1 MTGLKRK
8 VFLLTN
14 IPLYIT
20 IIAMAISPAFALG
33 AGNRNLL
40 LIGIMSLS
48 PLVLLRYPQLY
59 SKDIAL
65 ICFMLGIVLF
75 PLISY
80 PETMRWSTV
89 MYSIMFCLAFMGYN
103 RLIHNAEFTIT
114 DYIGI
119 LKILIYAYAIT
130 LIIQQFCV
138 LTGLPIFNLGNYNP
152 NEPWKLNSL
161 SAEPSHTAR
170 IVALLMYCYITMKE
184 IIEQR
189 RYSFS
194 EDFKGDRW
202 IWIGFL
208 WTMITMGSSTAF
220 IFIFIVLLKFLRFKT
235 LLPLLGIVVGI
246 FIAVE
251 LMGITAMDRTYK
263 TAMATL
269 TLNEKAIM
277 KADGSAAAR
286 IVPTIILIKKVSITD
301 MNGWFGHGIDQLSNM
316 KVIDFS
322 SIGYGN
328 KGVSG
333 SMFTVWFDYGFIV
346 FTLFVLF
353 SLTTCLRKGDFLSFC
368 FWFMLV
374 FLYGVNNQM
383 VWLCITL
390 LYTNKVV
397 LYHHQRQ
404 SKLF

>member
-1 MTGLKRK
+1 MGRDFSLI
-8 VFLLTN
+8 N
-14 IPLYIT
+14 IPLYII
-20 IIAMAISPAFALG
+20 IIALAISPAFALG

-40 LIGIMSLS
+40 LIGVMSFS

-75 PLISY
+75 PLVSH

-89 MYSIMFCLAFMGYN
+89 MYSIMFCLAFMAYN

-114 DYIGI
+114 NYIGI
-119 LKILIYAYAIT
+119 LKILIYAYTIT
-130 LIIQQFCV
+130 LVIQQFCV

-152 NEPWKLNSL
+152 HEPWKLNSL

-184 IIEQR
+184 KIEQQ

-202 IWIGFL
+202 IWFGFL
-208 WTMITMGSSTAF
+208 WTMVTMGSSTAF
-220 IFIFIVLLKFLRFKT
+220 IFIFIVLLKFLQFKT
-235 LLPLLGIVVGI
+235 LFPLLGIVAGI

-269 TLNEKAIM
+269 TLNEKEIM
-277 KADGSAAAR
+277 KTDGSAAAR
-286 IVPTIILIKKVSITD
+286 IVPIIKLTKTVSITD
-301 MNGWFGHGIDQLSNM
+301 MDGWFGHGIDQLSNM

-322 SIGYGN
+322 SIGYGK

-333 SMFTVWFDYGFIV
+333 SMFTVWYDYGFII
-346 FTLFVLF
+346 FALFVVF
-353 SLTTCLRKGDFLSFC
+353 SIGACFRRGDALSFF

-374 FLYGVNNQM
+374 FLYGINNQM
-383 VWLCITL
+383 VWLCIIL
-390 LYTNKVV
+390 LYTNRYLEQIK
-397 LYHHQRQ
+397 Q
-404 SKLF
+404 